1 MNKKQTEVELAKLTD
16 EEKEL
21 NRLKAIY
28 GKASEDIQKKIR
40 ISDGKINF
48 LLSDFDNLD
57 DKQKSILQSQIY
69 QKQFQE
75 SLKKQIDGFMK
86 DLDSKQYKSVKDY
99 MKSCYETGYIG
110 TMYDLHGQ
118 GIPLV
123 MPIDQKKVTRA
134 MTHDTK
140 LSTSL
145 YKRLGVDVNLL
156 KKRVVNNIS
165 RGIATASE
173 YRVIARN
180 IALDHNV
187 GFNRAMR
194 IARTEGHRVQVLSAV
209 DAQHDAKDAGA
220 DVVKQWDAALD
231 GRTRPH
237 HRMLDGQIRELDEDF
252 EVDGMKVKYPSG
264 FGRASEDINCRCA
277 LLQRARWALDEEEL
291 NTLKERAEYFG
302 LDKTE
307 DFDDFRNKYLRST
320 KSLELTNRR
329 KERLAARAAKDEGV
343 ELEKLNNRAT
353 DNLMNAYE
361 ERRLKFNLNE
371 TPAADLKTSALN
383 PIMADYTGVSLKT
396 AKAFDDA
403 LSELMDEYYSGLTK
417 IRVASKKEMFG
428 VRNFATT
435 SHINAVA
442 QKELILNPHK
452 VGDYGKLVERIKELQ
467 KSGHAVKVAKGME
480 DRYIATHEFAHSLLD
495 MKSSLKNY
503 VGLDT
508 KPLTRCRKEINKL
521 YDDYMVEIRGLE
533 KEIARLKK
541 DPAFLDLN
549 ASAEEQMAAFKRLGD
564 TQKKLEQLRISKY
577 SVENADEFLAEA
589 FTQAKI
595 GASANKYSDAAMK
608 IIDKYF
614 KKSKAKASKS
624 VKIQLKVD
632 NYSSAFTAKA
642 AEKKNTQMLVDYVNG
657 LQNANQTALKL
668 YNSIGKIEKFEANEI
683 KFSISHGKNH
693 AVSYTY
699 NTVTGQL
706 LEVKLTIPKLSGENL
721 IGQVQTT
728 LHEQMHLIDMLLK
741 SDPTKAGAY
750 FGEAFAPLQEALKKT
765 SSSIG
770 KDIKKLFDDAR
781 AEYKAIKEKAKQVF
795 NDEHDE
801 IVAKYLPNGVFGT
814 DADYKAYKKEYN
826 KIKKKFEETVDY
838 EQRNALGGGMGQL
851 EDIYDALSGG
861 YYRDSGVVRYGH
873 GGSYYRKKGKVI
885 NEIVANYASLSVTR
899 PDLIDMLK
907 KDKPE
912 LVKALDEMLE
922 EMAKK
927 V

>member
-156 KKRVVNNIS
+156 KKRVANNIS

-180 IALDHNV
+180 IALDHKV
-187 GFNRAMR
+187 GINRAMR
-194 IARTEGHRVQVLSAV
+194 IARTEGHRIQVLSAV

-220 DVVKQWDAALD
+220 DVVKQWNAALD

-302 LDKTE
+302 LDKTK
-307 DFDDFRNKYLRST
+307 DFDDFRKKYLKSS

-329 KERLAARAAKDEGV
+329 KERLAARAAAQKKASIPDFSKMEHSEIVSWAEANLKTGIEGIKGANKEFVKETVQVLAEFENRMGGTIDGLSVKFGGLSGNVYAKYDDVTKTLLLKKTGNLKSFEDKLKAENARYRIKWKRDKDY
-343 ELEKLNNRAT
+343 NAT
-353 DNLMNAYE
+353 DTYSGTIWHELGHAIDAETGQNLS
-361 ERRLKFNLNE
+361 RRLSGELYERSVKVSAYAGTQQGVRVTKASEAWAENF
-371 TPAADLKTSALN
+371 AAY
-383 PIMADYTGVSLKT
+383 MAKN
-396 AKAFDDA
+396 AN
-403 LSELMDEYYSGLTK
+403 
-417 IRVASKKEMFG
+417 ASKVPDEIKEM
-428 VRNFATT
+428 
-435 SHINAVA
+435 I
-442 QKELILNPHK
+442 
-452 VGDYGKLVERIKELQ
+452 
-467 KSGHAVKVAKGME
+467 E
-480 DRYIATHEFAHSLLD
+480 D
-495 MKSSLKNY
+495 
-503 VGLDT
+503 
-508 KPLTRCRKEINKL
+508 
-521 YDDYMVEIRGLE
+521 
-533 KEIARLKK
+533 
-541 DPAFLDLN
+541 
-549 ASAEEQMAAFKRLGD
+549 
-564 TQKKLEQLRISKY
+564 
-577 SVENADEFLAEA
+577 
-589 FTQAKI
+589 
-595 GASANKYSDAAMK
+595 
-608 IIDKYF
+608 YF

>member
-21 NRLKAIY
+21 NHLKAIY

-156 KKRVVNNIS
+156 KKRIANNIS

-180 IALDHNV
+180 IALDHKV

-209 DAQHDAKDAGA
+209 DAQRDAKDAGA

-277 LLQRARWALDEEEL
+277 LLQRARWALDDDEL
-291 NTLKERAEYFG
+291 NKLKEKAEYFG

-307 DFDDFRNKYLRST
+307 DFDDFRNKYLRSI

-329 KERLAARAAKDEGV
+329 KERLAARAAK
-343 ELEKLNNRAT
+343 
-353 DNLMNAYE
+353 
-361 ERRLKFNLNE
+361 
-371 TPAADLKTSALN
+371 
-383 PIMADYTGVSLKT
+383 
-396 AKAFDDA
+396 
-403 LSELMDEYYSGLTK
+403 
-417 IRVASKKEMFG
+417 
-428 VRNFATT
+428 
-435 SHINAVA
+435 
-442 QKELILNPHK
+442 
-452 VGDYGKLVERIKELQ
+452 
-467 KSGHAVKVAKGME
+467 
-480 DRYIATHEFAHSLLD
+480 
-495 MKSSLKNY
+495 
-503 VGLDT
+503 
-508 KPLTRCRKEINKL
+508 
-521 YDDYMVEIRGLE
+521 
-533 KEIARLKK
+533 
-541 DPAFLDLN
+541 
-549 ASAEEQMAAFKRLGD
+549 
-564 TQKKLEQLRISKY
+564 
-577 SVENADEFLAEA
+577 
-589 FTQAKI
+589 
-595 GASANKYSDAAMK
+595 
-608 IIDKYF
+608 
-614 KKSKAKASKS
+614 KASKS

-632 NYSSAFTAKA
+632 NYSSAFKAKA

-721 IGQVQTT
+721 IGQVQIT

-750 FGEAFAPLQEALKKT
+750 FGEAFVPLQEALKKT

-770 KDIKKLFDDAR
+770 EDIKKLFDDAR
-781 AEYKAIKEKAKQVF
+781 AEYKAIEEKAKQVF

-801 IVAKYLPNGVFGT
+801 IVAKYLPNGVFGAG
-814 DADYKAYKKEYN
+814 ADYKTYKKEYN

-838 EQRNALGGGMGQL
+838 EQRNALGGGIGQL

-873 GGSYYRKKGKVI
+873 GGSYYRKTGKVI

-899 PDLIDMLK
+899 PDLIELLK